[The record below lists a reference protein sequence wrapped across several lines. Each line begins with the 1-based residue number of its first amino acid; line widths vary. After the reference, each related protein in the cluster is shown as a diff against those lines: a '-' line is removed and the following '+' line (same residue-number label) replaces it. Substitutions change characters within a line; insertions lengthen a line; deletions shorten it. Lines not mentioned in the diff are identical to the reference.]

1 MGCSPE
7 VLERIDAM
15 ITASLRKTGSRD
27 EVNLLLER
35 RFDAAHRATE
45 WDAEQWGF
53 DPHGWCS
60 LMRLEMSSRER
71 GLRAAARRRL
81 LR

>member
-15 ITASLRKTGSRD
+15 ITASLRKPGSRD
-27 EVNLLLER
+27 EVNLLLDR
-35 RFDAAHRATE
+35 RFDAQHRATE

-53 DPHGWCS
+53 DPHEWCAR
-60 LMRLEMSSRER
+60 MRLEMSNRER
-71 GLRAAARRRL
+71 GLRAARRARA
-81 LR
+81 